1 MLNISIN
8 KDPNILEV
16 GIDEVGRGPM
26 LGRVYTAGVILPKE
40 NFKFEILKDSKKF
53 TSDKKLR
60 EVGEYIKNNCLK
72 YSIQYEDEKVIDDI
86 NIKNATYSAMHKVIK
101 ELDINFENTIL
112 IIDGNEF
119 KPYIYFDKNSKSLKE
134 AKYECIVG
142 GDNKYCNIAAASILA
157 KIARDDYIY
166 DICEKY
172 PKLNEYYDLKK
183 NKGYGTK
190 KHMEGIKQYGISKFH
205 RKSFGICQSSEIIDI
220 N

>member
-157 KIARDDYIY
+157 KIARDNYIY